1 MAGRLGTAR
10 LEALLENLDRALN
23 LEGSDVT
30 VNTLTSDGAITA
42 TAGGVTATAGGVTAT
57 AGGVT
62 ATAGGVT
69 VTAGGL
75 LVTAGRVRESMT
87 VSDVDTQHHLLTA
100 ANVQKGILVYTS
112 TSGGGT
118 LTMPT
123 AATIIAGNGGVG
135 ALTADHQCIKMILV
149 NDGDQTI
156 TLAADGGGTCTI
168 ADAGN
173 TILTNE
179 STTLVF
185 RRTSAT
191 ALTVY
196 AMS

>member
-30 VNTLTSDGAITA
+30 VNTLTSDGAI
-42 TAGGVTATAGGVTAT
+42 TATAGGVTAT